1 MGFQWFVD
9 IQWGVFLTS
18 ASSENRVRVAWTMIC
33 TVKLPGLV
41 LDAFVYSKRS
51 PMRTYAKRTTGWESV
66 LGDENDFP
74 VKGIRRFFKWMSDI
88 HSDPIA
94 WLQSQYDNL
103 IS

>member
-1 MGFQWFVD
+1 MVRRHPMAGIPD
-9 IQWGVFLTS
+9 ISQLRESGKGCMDHDMYCEV
-18 ASSENRVRVAWTMIC
+18 
-33 TVKLPGLV
+33 PGLV
-41 LDAFVYSKRS
+41 LDAFVYAKRS

-94 WLQSQYDNL
+94 WLQSQYDHL